1 MKTQQAL
8 IVCIVMMT
16 ILSGLVAYKKMVVSS
31 NNPVVERP
39 VTPER
44 PEEPEKP
51 EKPKYTI
58 EDALASIKADELR
71 NHVVWLSSDE
81 REGRMSGE
89 PGGDAARDYIKKE
102 LESYG
107 YQTMMDEFRVSKGDG
122 TAENVYAWIEGVQFP
137 QEVIV
142 VGAHYDHIG
151 KGRSGVYNGADDNAS
166 GTAAVLEMA
175 KALAPMKDKVKRT
188 IVFQLYSGEELGL
201 IGSTHYVS
209 NPKFPLD
216 GPSISKHIFM
226 ENLDM
231 IGYSQYDPRIFQI
244 VDKSPIGAIVQL
256 MTEKYPFAAR
266 VTKYGASGGA
276 SDHAPFTRM
285 KVPATFLHTG
295 THPYYHKTTDD
306 AERLNYMGMEFIT
319 KYGLDFLWYVSEN
332 GLQIKVADLDKEADK
347 MWEALDHGTY
357 PFIK

>member
-8 IVCIVMMT
+8 IVCIIMMA
-16 ILSGLVAYKKMVVSS
+16 ILSGLVAYKKMFLSPD
-31 NNPVVERP
+31 NPVVEQP
-39 VTPER
+39 VTPEK

-51 EKPKYTI
+51 EKPDYTI
-58 EDALASIKADELR
+58 EDALASINAEELR

-102 LESYG
+102 FESYG
-107 YQTMMDEFRVSKGDG
+107 YQTMLDEFRVSRGDG
-122 TAENVYAWIEGVQFP
+122 TAENVYAWIEGAEYP
-137 QEVIV
+137 NEVVV

-151 KGRSGVYNGADDNAS
+151 KGRGGVYNGADDNAS
-166 GTAAVLEMA
+166 GTAAVLAMA

-201 IGSTHYVS
+201 IGSKHYVS

-216 GPSISKHIFM
+216 GPAINKHIFM
-226 ENLDM
+226 QNLDM
-231 IGYSQYDPRIFQI
+231 IGYSQYDPRIFQR
-244 VDKSPIGAIVQL
+244 VDVSPVGDIIQL

-285 KVPATFLHTG
+285 RVPATFLHTG
-295 THPYYHKTTDD
+295 THQHYHRVTDD
-306 AERLNYMGMEFIT
+306 ADRLNYTGMEFIT
-319 KYGLDFLWYVSEN
+319 KYGLDFIWYVSEN
-332 GLQIKVADLDKEADK
+332 GLQVKVSLLEEEAAK
-347 MWEALDHGTY
+347 LWEALDHGNE
-357 PFIK
+357 PFLK